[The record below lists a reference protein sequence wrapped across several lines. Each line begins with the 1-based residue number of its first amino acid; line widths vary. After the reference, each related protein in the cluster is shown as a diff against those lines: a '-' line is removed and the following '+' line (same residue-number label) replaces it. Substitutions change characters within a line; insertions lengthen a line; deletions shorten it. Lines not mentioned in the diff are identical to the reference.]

1 MARSWCLTVKRL
13 LSFFA
18 ILLAF
23 LALFVSASGA
33 FAQAQ
38 THSATE
44 ILQRAREATGGDAWN
59 QFEECVSDG
68 TITVAGK
75 SGELHIAENLR
86 TGANASRAEIPELG
100 VHQANGSSPDGSWR
114 QDDAGNIGLLSG
126 GADWQIDDLYLTSR
140 GYWRPNAGGATVTML
155 DPVTEADATYDR
167 LQFQVPGGHGF
178 TLWINQA
185 SHLIERVA
193 TEENNIKYLSDY
205 RRVDG
210 VLLPFSQRKGSG
222 DRTQVVMLTKRV
234 LLRHVN
240 ESDFAIPFAHDFE
253 MPSGSVTVPAE
264 QGVIFEGKIN
274 GKGPFKMVFDTG
286 SVDLLSTTMAK
297 QLGLSVEGE
306 TQKFAADGGNFD
318 SKITHVQTLEIGGLV
333 LRDQLFHVISGPSD
347 SEDTPQIAIGYE
359 LMRRLVVK
367 INYEHEQLTF
377 YNAPT
382 FKYSGGGVEV
392 PMRIKGLLLEA
403 DGSVDGV
410 PATFALDSGNE
421 VAFSL
426 DGGFVKQN
434 NLIERLGAHYHGYSG
449 RSYGGPLP
457 EAYYVRLKKLTVGG
471 AEVHDLITNLSAG
484 EPGPGDYAG
493 NVGRSVLRQF
503 NATFDCMRGKLY
515 LEKNA
520 NWGKPG
526 IFNRAGIVIDP
537 VDQGE
542 KVMTVLPGSPAEA
555 AGLAVGDLIT
565 KIDGHAPSD
574 DLDDPAFL
582 QPVGTVVRLVV
593 KRGEDER
600 RIDVTLKDVL

>member
-1 MARSWCLTVKRL
+1 M
-13 LSFFA
+13 
-18 ILLAF
+18 F
-23 LALFVSASGA
+23 LALLVPASGLI
-33 FAQAQ
+33 AQTQ
-38 THSATE
+38 THSAAE

-59 QFEECVSDG
+59 QFEECVSEG

-75 SGELHIAENLR
+75 TGSIRIAENLR
-86 TGANASRAEIPELG
+86 TGANTARADIPDLG
-100 VHQANGSSPDGSWR
+100 VRQANGTSPQGSWQ
-114 QDDAGNIGLLSG
+114 QDDAGNIRLLPG

-140 GYWRPNAGGATVTML
+140 GYWHPNAGGATVTML
-155 DPVTEADATYDR
+155 DPATEGDATYDR
-167 LQFQVPGGHGF
+167 LQFQVKGGHGF
-178 TLWINQA
+178 TLWINQTT
-185 SHLIERVA
+185 HLMERVA
-193 TEENNIKYLSDY
+193 TDGNNIKFLSDY

-210 VLLPFSQRKGSG
+210 VLLPFSQRKGNG
-222 DRTQVVMLTKRV
+222 NQTQVVTLTKRA
-234 LLRHVN
+234 LLKRVN
-240 ESDFAIPFAHDFE
+240 DSDFAIPFAKDFE
-253 MPSGSVTVPAE
+253 MPASGSVTVPAE
-264 QGVIFEGKIN
+264 QGIIFQGKIN
-274 GKGPFKMVFDTG
+274 GKGPYKMVFDTG
-286 SVDLLSTTMAK
+286 SVDLLSASVAK
-297 QLGLSVEGE
+297 ELGLSVEGE
-306 TQKFAADGGNFD
+306 TQTFAADGGNFD
-318 SKITHVQTLEIGGLV
+318 SKITRLRTLEIGGLIV
-333 LRDQLFHVISGPSD
+333 RDQVFHVISAPSD
-347 SEDTPQIAIGYE
+347 GEDTPQIAIGYE

-367 INYEHEQLTF
+367 IDYEHDQLTF

-392 PMRIKGLLLEA
+392 PMRVKGLLLEA
-403 DGSVDGV
+403 EGSVDGV

-434 NLIERLGAHYHGYSG
+434 NLIARLGAHYHGYSG

-457 EAYYVRLKKLTVGG
+457 EAYYVRLKTLGIGG

-484 EPGPGDYAG
+484 EPGPGGFAG

-555 AGLAVGDLIT
+555 AGLAVGDVIT

-574 DLDDPAFL
+574 DLDDPVFL
-582 QPVGTVVRLVV
+582 QPVGTVVKLVV
-593 KRGEDER
+593 KRGDEER
-600 RIDVTLKDVL
+600 QVDVTLRDML

>member
-1 MARSWCLTVKRL
+1 M
-13 LSFFA
+13 
-18 ILLAF
+18 F
-23 LALFVSASGA
+23 LALLVPASGLI
-33 FAQAQ
+33 AQTQ
-38 THSATE
+38 THSAAE

-59 QFEECVSDG
+59 QFEECVSEG

-75 SGELHIAENLR
+75 TGSIRIAENLR
-86 TGANASRAEIPELG
+86 TGANTARADIPDLG
-100 VHQANGSSPDGSWR
+100 VRQANGTSPQGSWQ
-114 QDDAGNIGLLSG
+114 QDDAGNIRLLPG

-140 GYWRPNAGGATVTML
+140 GYWHPNAGGATVTML
-155 DPVTEADATYDR
+155 DPATEADATYDR
-167 LQFQVPGGHGF
+167 LQFQVKGGHGF
-178 TLWINQA
+178 TLWINQTT
-185 SHLIERVA
+185 HLMERVA
-193 TEENNIKYLSDY
+193 TDGNNIKFLSDY

-210 VLLPFSQRKGSG
+210 VLLPFSQRKGDG
-222 DRTQVVMLTKRV
+222 NQTQVVTLTERMLLKR
-234 LLRHVN
+234 VN

-253 MPSGSVTVPAE
+253 MPPSGSVTVPAE
-264 QGVIFEGKIN
+264 QGIIFEGKIN
-274 GKGPFKMVFDTG
+274 GKGPYKMVFDTG
-286 SVDLLSTTMAK
+286 SVNLLSADLAK
-297 QLGLSVEGE
+297 ELGLTVEGE
-306 TQKFAADGGNFD
+306 TQRFASDSGNID
-318 SKITHVQTLEIGGLV
+318 SKISRVRTLEVGGLIMH
-333 LRDQLFHVISGPSD
+333 DQLFHVISTPSD
-347 SEDTPQIAIGYE
+347 GEDTPQIAIGYE

-367 INYEHEQLTF
+367 IDYEHERLTF

-382 FKYSGGGVEV
+382 FTYSGGGVEV

-403 DGSVDGV
+403 DGSVDGI

-457 EAYYVRLKKLTVGG
+457 EAYYVRLKTLGIGG

-484 EPGPGDYAG
+484 EPGPGGFAG

-555 AGLAVGDLIT
+555 AGLAVGDVIT

-582 QPVGTVVRLVV
+582 QPVGTVVKLVV
-593 KRGEDER
+593 KRGDEER
-600 RIDVTLKDVL
+600 QVDVTLRDML